1 MEISGSV
8 LIIDDE
14 ASLRSTLTRILQNA
28 GCQATS
34 ASDGSEALKLLA
46 GNVFDLVFLDLRLPD
61 IHGLEILKEIRNIS
75 PKLPVIVLTAHGTM
89 NSAVEAM
96 HLEATDYLL
105 KPIDPEVL
113 VARTKAI
120 LQSQKT
126 AKRRQEIQEKI
137 FQLQAELV
145 NLENIP
151 AGNAPLPQ
159 ASHIDSR
166 YLKIGGLTLDFQTR
180 RASLADKA
188 LEIPPTSFD
197 YLAVLARHAPDVV
210 RFQTL
215 VVEAQGYHA
224 EFSEARELTK
234 WHIYVLRQAIESDP
248 KKPRLLL
255 NVRGVGYQMVK
266 D

>member
-1 MEISGSV
+1 MEISGSI

-28 GCQATS
+28 GCKATS
-34 ASDGSEALKLLA
+34 AADGSEALKLLA
-46 GNVFDLVFLDLRLPD
+46 ANIFDLVFLDLRLPD
-61 IHGLEILKEIRNIS
+61 IHGLDILKTIRKIF

-113 VARTKAI
+113 VSRTKLI
-120 LQSQKT
+120 LQSQRT
-126 AKRRQEIQEKI
+126 ERRRQEIQEQI
-137 FQLQAELV
+137 SQLQAELAD
-145 NLENIP
+145 LDHP
-151 AGNAPLPQ
+151 SAAYPHLPQ
-159 ASHIDSR
+159 STSSDSR
-166 YLKIGGLTLDFQTR
+166 HLRIGPLTLDLQTK
-180 RASLADKA
+180 RAVLNDQA
-188 LEIPPTSFD
+188 LNIPPTSFD
-197 YLAVLARHAPDVV
+197 YLVVLARHAPDVV

-224 EFSEARELTK
+224 EFSEARELSK
-234 WHIYVLRQAIESDP
+234 WHIYVLRRAIESDP
-248 KKPRLLL
+248 KKPRYLL